1 MIDALTIS
9 LNPHGNP
16 VVWLFEFRI
25 TNKESEGQ
33 RNLRVTA
40 LPSEELSMMDVDVVS
55 LLK

>member
-16 VVWLFEFRI
+16 VVWLFEFLI